1 LEQELSETS
10 PSWWSRIFRKP
21 ETTAPAAKVSHA
33 TGAHFG
39 ELPVAGATVGLC
51 FDYERDLLMDSPAEL
66 SDFGIEHILAALKRR
81 KLRAT
86 FNCAAKLCEEMT
98 HQIHRIADAGHEL
111 AVYGYAGESW
121 ADLDAAAIK
130 QLLYKCRAAF
140 SRAGL
145 SPIGFRSKS
154 TQCNAVMAH
163 ELVLQR
169 FRYNSQHDH
178 AKHPYVC
185 IKHEPPLARIPV
197 ATDDRGYVR
206 GKKKDYEEASKVLSK
221 HDRYLRK
228 ALVRGH
234 FVSIAYHP
242 WILAEEKSRM
252 RDWETWLDAAIKS
265 GAKIGALEDALPA
278 EYRKLTPV
286 DDAGEDEE

>member
-1 LEQELSETS
+1 MEKTH
-10 PSWWSRIFRKP
+10 
-21 ETTAPAAKVSHA
+21 HA
-33 TGAHFG
+33 SGDHFG

-51 FDYERDLLMDSPAEL
+51 FDYERDLRMDSSPEL
-66 SDFGIEHILAALKRR
+66 SDFGVEHILAVLKKR
-81 KLRAT
+81 KVRAT
-86 FNCAAKLCEEMT
+86 FNCAAKLCEEMS
-98 HQIHRIADAGHEL
+98 HQIRRIADAGHEI

-130 QLLYKCRAAF
+130 QLLYKCRDAF
-140 SRAGL
+140 SRAHL

-178 AKHPYVC
+178 AKHPYIC
-185 IKHEPPLARIPV
+185 LNDEPPLARIPV

-206 GKKKDYEEASKVLSK
+206 GKDKEQEEANKILSK

-228 ALVRGH
+228 ALVRQH
-234 FVSIAYHP
+234 FISIAYHP
-242 WILAEEKSRM
+242 WILAEKKSRM
-252 RDWETWLDAAIKS
+252 REWEAWLDTAIKG
-265 GAKIGALEDALPA
+265 GAKVCALEDALPA
-278 EYRKLTPV
+278 TYRTLAPI
-286 DDAGEDEE
+286 DDAGEDDE

>member
-1 LEQELSETS
+1 MECGLSETS
-10 PSWWSRIFRKP
+10 PSWWSRIFRRSQA
-21 ETTAPAAKVSHA
+21 ETPIVKTSHA
-33 TGAHFG
+33 TGEHFG
-39 ELPVAGATVGLC
+39 EIPVAGATVGLC
-51 FDYERDLLMDSPAEL
+51 FDYERDLNMDSAPEL
-66 SDFGIEHILAALKRR
+66 SDFGIEHILAVLKRR
-81 KLRAT
+81 KVRAT
-86 FNCAAKLCEEMT
+86 FNCAAKLCEEML
-98 HQIHRIADAGHEL
+98 HQIRRIADAGHEL

-121 ADLDAAAIK
+121 ADLDAVAIK

-178 AKHPYVC
+178 AKHPYIC
-185 IKHEPPLARIPV
+185 LKDDPPLARIPV

-206 GKKKDYEEASKVLSK
+206 GQKKEQEEASKVISK

-234 FVSIAYHP
+234 FISIAYHP
-242 WILAEEKSRM
+242 WILAEDKNRM
-252 RDWETWLDAAIKS
+252 REWETWLDVAIKS
-265 GAKIGALEDALPA
+265 GAKVGALEDALPA
-278 EYRKLTPV
+278 EYRALTSIE
-286 DDAGEDEE
+286 DAVEDEE

>member
-1 LEQELSETS
+1 MSETS
-10 PSWWSRIFRKP
+10 PSWWSRIFRKS
-21 ETTAPAAKVSHA
+21 ETAAPAAKVSHA
-33 TGAHFG
+33 TGEHFG

-51 FDYERDLLMDSPAEL
+51 FDYERDLNMDSSPEL
-66 SDFGIEHILAALKRR
+66 SDFGIEHILEVLKQR
-81 KLRAT
+81 KVRAT

-98 HQIHRIADAGHEL
+98 HQIRRIADHGHEL

-121 ADLDAAAIK
+121 AELDAAAIK

-140 SRAGL
+140 SRAGF

-154 TQCNAVMAH
+154 TQCNAIMAR
-163 ELVLQR
+163 ELALNR
-169 FRYNSQHDH
+169 FRYNAQHDH

-185 IKHEPPLARIPV
+185 LKDDPPLARIPV
-197 ATDDRGYVR
+197 ATDDRGYTR
-206 GKKKDYEEASKVLSK
+206 GKKKEHEEASKVVSK

-234 FVSIAYHP
+234 FISIAYHP

-252 RDWETWLDAAIKS
+252 REWEIWLDAAIKS
-265 GAKIGALEDALPA
+265 GAKVGALEDALPP
-278 EYRKLTPV
+278 EYRTLAPI
-286 DDAGEDEE
+286 DDVGEDDE

>member
-1 LEQELSETS
+1 LSETGS
-10 PSWWSRIFRKP
+10 SWWSRIFGRSPTEAQAEKHP
-21 ETTAPAAKVSHA
+21 HA
-33 TGAHFG
+33 TGEHFG

-51 FDYERDLLMDSPAEL
+51 FDYERDLNMEKSSSPEL
-66 SDFGIEHILAALKRR
+66 SDFGIEHILAALKKR
-81 KLRAT
+81 KVRAT

-121 ADLDAAAIK
+121 ADLDAATIK

-140 SRAGL
+140 SRANL

-154 TQCNAVMAH
+154 TQCNAIMAR
-163 ELVLQR
+163 ELALQR
-169 FRYNSQHDH
+169 FRYNAQHDH
-178 AKHPYVC
+178 AKHPYIC
-185 IKHEPPLARIPV
+185 LADDPPLARIPV

-206 GKKKDYEEASKVLSK
+206 GKRKEQEEAAALISK

-252 RDWETWLDAAIKS
+252 REWELWLDAAIKG

-278 EYRKLTPV
+278 SYRTYTPV
-286 DDAGEDEE
+286 EDLVDDDE

>member
-1 LEQELSETS
+1 MFRKSETA
-10 PSWWSRIFRKP
+10 
-21 ETTAPAAKVSHA
+21 APAAQVSHG

-39 ELPVAGATVGLC
+39 ELAVAGATVGLC
-51 FDYERDLLMDSPAEL
+51 FDYERDLLMDSSPEL
-66 SDFGIEHILAALKRR
+66 SDFGIEHILGVLKKH

-98 HQIHRIADAGHEL
+98 HQIRRIADHGHEL

-121 ADLDAAAIK
+121 TDLDAAAMK

-154 TQCNAVMAH
+154 TQCNAIMAH
-163 ELVLQR
+163 ELALQR

-178 AKHPYVC
+178 AKHPYIC
-185 IKHEPPLARIPV
+185 LKDDPPLARIPV
-197 ATDDRGYVR
+197 ATDDRGFVR
-206 GKKKDYEEASKVLSK
+206 GRKKDHEEASKVLSK

-234 FVSIAYHP
+234 FISIAYHP

-252 RDWETWLDAAIKS
+252 REWETWLEAAIKS
-265 GAKIGALEDALPA
+265 GARVGALEDALPA

-286 DDAGEDEE
+286 DETEENDE